1 MNRSRSP
8 TAPTV
13 PQIRPRNWWGLGSV
27 RTARAM
33 TSALSPASARS
44 MRTTLETPIQ
54 NDGSK
59 TETVTA
65 RRRSGLPGRCGRHR
79 HAPEP
84 APPRRD
90 DGQHEEEQRDSGDGP
105 RDRPHEED
113 LERALRHDEAL
124 AQGILGEVAQDE
136 REHERGQR
144 IIEFL
149 EHVADHAEDEHIP
162 DVEHAAIDRVGP
174 MLDIWYML

>member
-13 PQIRPRNWWGLGSV
+13 PQIRPRNCWRLGSV
-27 RTARAM
+27 RTASAM

-44 MRTTLETPIQ
+44 MRTILETPIQ

-79 HAPEP
+79 HAQEP
-84 APPRRD
+84 APPPRG
-90 DGQHEEEQRDSGDGP
+90 DGQERDKKRDGGDGP

-124 AQGILGEVAQDE
+124 A
-136 REHERGQR
+136 
-144 IIEFL
+144 
-149 EHVADHAEDEHIP
+149 
-162 DVEHAAIDRVGP
+162 
-174 MLDIWYML
+174 